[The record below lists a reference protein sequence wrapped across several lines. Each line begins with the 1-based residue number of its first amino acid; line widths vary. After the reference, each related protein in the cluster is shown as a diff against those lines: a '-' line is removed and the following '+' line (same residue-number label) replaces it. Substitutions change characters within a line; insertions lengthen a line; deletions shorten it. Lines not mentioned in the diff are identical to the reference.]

1 MQLGRPPIFAE
12 RVDQGA
18 YVTDTA
24 WIPFDFGSDR
34 YRHEMGDKD
43 QGRLIVAGGSA
54 GDWANGSLI
63 WIIHN
68 GAEGG
73 YR

>member
-1 MQLGRPPIFAE
+1 MQLGHLPIFAE
-12 RVDQGA
+12 PVDQGA
-18 YVTDTA
+18 YVTDLA
-24 WIPFDFGSDR
+24 WIPFDFGSDC
-34 YRHEMGDKD
+34 YRREMGDKD

-68 GAEGG
+68 GAESG